1 MVFGGESW
9 KRERERN
16 EDEKY
21 KYGEIESVVV
31 FVLDFIL
38 CGNQEREREREREME
53 SDDTNE
59 TTRHSSSG
67 LVGVVSE
74 GVSVIFSSFISFSTL
89 FSRTFLS

>member
-1 MVFGGESW
+1 M
-9 KRERERN
+9 RN
-16 EDEKY
+16 TSTAKSKVLLCLCWILY
-21 KYGEIESVVV
+21 YAEIK
-31 FVLDFIL
+31 
-38 CGNQEREREREREME
+38 REREREREME